1 MSKQAAPA
9 ATVPRPLHH
18 YTEPDWIEVEGLRV
32 AYRRKGSGEPTLYLH
47 GAASERTEETAR

>member
-47 GAASERTEETAR
+47 GAAPERTEETAR